1 MISTTRHRFSLLKGR
16 VSMIRTTSPVRHE
29 FCSSWALNFLVRRM
43 VRLYLGCM
51 TVRSTATTTVL
62 SILSETTVPTRV
74 LRTPRWDS
82 VTDDP
87 SLLPRPLAADVQL
100 PLPFDVVNAGDVLAD
115 GPHPHGI
122 VQLSRGQLEA
132 EVEQLLLQLG
142 QLALQLLVAQLP
154 DFLRLHVASPPA
166 TRPRSTIFVFTGSL
180 WATSRSAYRA
190 TSSASPPTSNMI
202 RPGLTTA
209 TQYSG
214 EPLPP
219 PMRTSAGFL
228 VTGLWGKMVIHT
240 FPPRRM

>member
-87 SLLPRPLAADVQL
+87 SSSRRGRLAADVQL
-100 PLPFDVVNAGDVLAD
+100 PLPPDGVDTGDILAHR
-115 GPHPHGI
+115 PHPHR
-122 VQLSRGQLEA
+122 VVELPRGQLEA
-132 EVEQLLLQLG
+132 EV
-142 QLALQLLVAQLP
+142 
-154 DFLRLHVASPPA
+154 
-166 TRPRSTIFVFTGSL
+166 
-180 WATSRSAYRA
+180 
-190 TSSASPPTSNMI
+190 
-202 RPGLTTA
+202 
-209 TQYSG
+209 
-214 EPLPP
+214 
-219 PMRTSAGFL
+219 
-228 VTGLWGKMVIHT
+228 K
-240 FPPRRM
+240 